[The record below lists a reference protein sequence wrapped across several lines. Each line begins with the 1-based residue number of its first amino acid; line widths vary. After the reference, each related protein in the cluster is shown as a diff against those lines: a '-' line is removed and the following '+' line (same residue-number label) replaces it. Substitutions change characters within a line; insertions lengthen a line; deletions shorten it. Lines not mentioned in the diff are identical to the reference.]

1 MAPTAAVDMVGLDPW
16 VADFPQSQFPFSWGY
31 VMFLCWSAKGGS
43 GTTVVSAALAL
54 VLSHRRPALLV
65 DLAGDAPAA
74 LGIAEP
80 AGPGVADW
88 LASPT
93 ADAAA
98 LQRLA
103 VPATDTLQLI
113 PWGATSTRSSLA
125 DARWGQLAQAL
136 GTLGAAAVVDCGTG
150 APPAGLVAAAG
161 HSLLVTRP
169 CYLALRRAVA
179 TGVQPSGIVLVHEPG
194 RALTARDVER
204 SLGAPVVAELHY
216 DPAVARAVDAGLLA
230 ARLPRSL
237 AHSLKSAA

>member
-1 MAPTAAVDMVGLDPW
+1 
-16 VADFPQSQFPFSWGY
+16 
-31 VMFLCWSAKGGS
+31 MFLCWSAKGGS

-65 DLAGDAPAA
+65 DLGGDAPAA
-74 LGIAEP
+74 LGLAEP

-88 LASPT
+88 LASVT
-93 ADAAA
+93 ADADA
-98 LQRLA
+98 LHRLA

-113 PWGATSTRSSLA
+113 PLGRGTPGERWAALATALNGCAGHTDVVI
-125 DARWGQLAQAL
+125 DA
-136 GTLGAAAVVDCGTG
+136 GTG
-150 APPAGLVAAAG
+150 VPPSALVAAAT
-161 HSLLVTRP
+161 HNLLVTRP

-179 TGVQPSGIVLVHEPG
+179 AGVQPTGIVLLHEPG